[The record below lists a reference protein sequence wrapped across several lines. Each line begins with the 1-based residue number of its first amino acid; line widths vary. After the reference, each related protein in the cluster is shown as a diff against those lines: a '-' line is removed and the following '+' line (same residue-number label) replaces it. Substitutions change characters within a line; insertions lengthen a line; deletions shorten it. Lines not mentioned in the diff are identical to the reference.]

1 MIERWVK
8 EKVLITVRTYPVPS
22 RQLIEVSCTAG
33 IDDDGKWIR
42 LFPVPYRFL
51 HPDKRFSKYQYIEAD
66 VTKSISDPRPE
77 SYKVNPDTIKVI
89 SPPIPTMNKWE
100 ARKEK
105 VFPLKSNSLCEL
117 QALRDLNQY
126 PTLGFIKPQNI
137 ISLDIK
143 SETTDWTESQ
153 LTSLRQY
160 SMFGNAPKSELEK
173 IPFEFSY
180 VFRCNNPNCHT
191 HKLSCTDWE
200 MGQSYRIWKTKY
212 GNKWEDKFR
221 ETYETKMIFDRDTHF
236 YVGTLHG
243 HPDAW
248 IIIGLFYPPN

>member
-8 EKVLITVRTYPVPS
+8 KKVLITVRTYPTPS
-22 RQLIEVSCTAG
+22 RQQIEVSCTAG
-33 IDDDGKWIR
+33 IDDEGKWIR

-51 HPDKRFSKYQYIEAD
+51 TSDKRFSKYQYIGTD
-66 VTKSISDPRPE
+66 VTKSISDPRLE
-77 SYKVNPDTIKVI
+77 SYKVNPDTIMI
-89 SPPIPTMNKWE
+89 LSSPLPTTNNWE

-105 VFPLKSNSLCEL
+105 VLPLKAKSLCEL
-117 QALRDLNQY
+117 QALRNANQF
-126 PTLGFIKPQNI
+126 PTLGLVKPKNI
-137 ISLDIK
+137 MNLEIK
-143 SETTDWTESQ
+143 SESPDWTESE

-160 SMFGNAPKSELEK
+160 SMFGSAPQNQLEK

-180 VFRCNNPNCHT
+180 TFRCDDPNCHT

-200 MGQSYRIWKTKY
+200 MGQSYRIWRNRY
-212 GNKWEDKFR
+212 GDKWEDKFR

-236 YVGTLHG
+236 YVGTLRG

-248 IIIGLFYPPN
+248 IIIGLFYPPK